1 MAGPRLLLRPCPRRT
16 HFVPPLRALHVPRPS
31 PCNSAG
37 ITYCSGHPDIG
48 YNCSGGSKGQCDLK
62 KDVSGAMYG
71 DQLPAFSR
79 KYVGDGWM
87 YGIKQGYAG
96 Q

>member
-1 MAGPRLLLRPCPRRT
+1 
-16 HFVPPLRALHVPRPS
+16 
-31 PCNSAG
+31 
-37 ITYCSGHPDIG
+37 
-48 YNCSGGSKGQCDLK
+48 
-62 KDVSGAMYG
+62 MYG

-79 KYVGDGWM
+79 KFVGDGWM